1 MSLVGLASCSP
12 GTEAALSSDK
22 EPLRLV
28 WTLWDGDYTAL
39 VAQEKGF
46 FTKYGV
52 NVELVYYEDF
62 YQAIP
67 DIGGGKLDGGM
78 VAIGD
83 MLLVT
88 RSTGVSAIMVYD
100 SGGTNS
106 LVGSAELV
114 GVEDLMNKKIGVPM
128 GTSFEVFVRQVLAE
142 AGVSIKD
149 VTFVDMGPEE
159 VPQNIPDVI
168 QAGYVWEPYTSEA
181 LQSGHK
187 LLAAT
192 RYSSTESL
200 TPDLVIFRSD
210 VIRNRPEDIQAFV
223 NAWFDAVEYR
233 LANPDE
239 CNQIIARI
247 TNQNIDDLAIGDA
260 RLYTREDNLSLFA
273 NNPGTDISSIYY
285 SMQLNIDFLV
295 SIGVLTQRPELSE
308 ILTPQFLR

>member
-1 MSLVGLASCSP
+1 MSLAGLASCSP
-12 GTEAALSSDK
+12 GTTDTSSSDNK
-22 EPLRLV
+22 PLRLA

-39 VAQEKGF
+39 IAQEKGF
-46 FTKYGV
+46 FSKYGV
-52 NVELVYYEDF
+52 DVELVFYEDV

-67 DIGGGKLDGGM
+67 DIEGGKLDGGL
-78 VAIGD
+78 VTIGD

-88 RSTGVSAIMVYD
+88 RSTDVSAIIVND

-106 LVGSAELV
+106 LVGSAELKDI
-114 GVEDLMNKKIGVPM
+114 EDLRGKKIGVPL
-128 GTSFEVFVRQVLAE
+128 GTSFEVFVRQALSE
-142 AGVSIKD
+142 AGISIKD
-149 VTFVDMGPEE
+149 VIFVDMSPEE
-159 VPQNIPDVI
+159 VPQNIPGVI
-168 QAGYVWEPYTSEA
+168 QAGYVGEPYTSEA

-200 TPDLVIFRSD
+200 TPNLVIFRSD
-210 VIRNRPEDIQAFV
+210 VIRDRPEDVRAFS

-247 TNQNIDDLAIGDA
+247 TNQTIDDVANGDA
-260 RLYTREDNLSLFA
+260 RLFTREDNLNLFA

-295 SIGVLTQRPELSE
+295 SIGVLTQRPDLTE